1 MIIAKEATFGE
12 RKDID
17 LVLTK
22 EQKAKLN
29 WADKSAFLCLGN
41 YIFISAHLSSKEE
54 KNKPQ
59 IEDLKKS
66 LQELKREKP

>member
-1 MIIAKEATFGE
+1 MIIAKKDSFGAE
-12 RKDID
+12 VNSADK
-17 LVLTK
+17 VLTK
-22 EQKAKLN
+22 EQKVKLN

-66 LQELKREKP
+66 L